1 MQKKEVER
9 QRKRRASFVKDLE
22 VENWRIGELDEM
34 LLRGA
39 KGLGEF

>member
-9 QRKRRASFVKDLE
+9 QRKKKSVVCRDLE

-39 KGLGEF
+39 KGLG